1 MKKTMILIATILTLT
16 AFAQEPAKNATP
28 LASNDG
34 KAHIKFET
42 QTIDFGKIKKG
53 ITVEKEFAFASTG
66 AIPLIITTTHASCG
80 CTASHAPTEA
90 IKPGRKDAITAKY
103 NAQNM
108 GAFTK
113 TITVSTNAE
122 ESNIVL
128 TIRGE
133 VVE

>member
-1 MKKTMILIATILTLT
+1 MILIATILTLT
-16 AFAQEPAKNATP
+16 TFAQEPAKNATL

-42 QTIDFGKIKKG
+42 QTIDFGKIKKDVP
-53 ITVEKEFAFASTG
+53 VEKEFPFTNTG
-66 AIPLIITTTHASCG
+66 SAPLIITSAHPSCS
-80 CTASHAPTEA
+80 CTVPHTPTEA
-90 IKPGRKDAITAKY
+90 ILPGKKEFIKAGY
-103 NAQNM
+103 NAHNM
-108 GAFTK
+108 GSFTK
-113 TITVSTNAE
+113 TIAVSSNAE